1 MIETILKIGG
11 VLVIPL
17 ILALLNNWI
26 AKLKHDREAK
36 AESLKLAADFE
47 SPELNKRSI
56 LYKDRLAKSL
66 FNNDA
71 LTYGEAKFF
80 SNYENADLWIKQY
93 TNIRKLVRR
102 ERNDLGEIIDFKP
115 KYKWYMILAA
125 LVGYFLLAGYGLS
138 PFYKFNVYVAKIVG
152 YYEKDLFLNILIG
165 TVPYVMALVAGFLC
179 LKYIERCADCGIF
192 LHDIKHEA
200 FKVPEL
206 VGPSENPPTVE

>member
-1 MIETILKIGG
+1 MVYDPGG
-11 VLVIPL
+11 TC
-17 ILALLNNWI
+17 WI
-26 AKLKHDREAK
+26 
-36 AESLKLAADFE
+36 
-47 SPELNKRSI
+47 
-56 LYKDRLAKSL
+56 
-66 FNNDA
+66 
-71 LTYGEAKFF
+71 
-80 SNYENADLWIKQY
+80 
-93 TNIRKLVRR
+93 
-102 ERNDLGEIIDFKP
+102 
-115 KYKWYMILAA
+115 
-125 LVGYFLLAGYGLS
+125 FLLAGYGLS